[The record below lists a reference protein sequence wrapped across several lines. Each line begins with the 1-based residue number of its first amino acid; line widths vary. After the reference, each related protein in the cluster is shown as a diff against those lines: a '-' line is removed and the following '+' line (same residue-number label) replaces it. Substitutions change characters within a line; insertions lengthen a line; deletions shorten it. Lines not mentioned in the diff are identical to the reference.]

1 MRILTNI
8 ALILICNMLCFQV
21 FAQRSVDTLS
31 YAQITFEQSNHN
43 FGDIIQGQKV
53 EYEFKF
59 KNTGNAPLILQ
70 NVLTTCGC
78 TVPAW
83 PKEPV
88 NPSAE
93 GIIQVVFDSTS
104 KLGRQNKLITI
115 RSNSKDGDVRLS
127 VTAMVL
133 PPKKARQ

>member
-8 ALILICNMLCFQV
+8 ALILICNILCFQV
-21 FAQRSVDTLS
+21 FAQRPVDTLS

-93 GIIQVVFDSTS
+93 GIIRVVFDSTS